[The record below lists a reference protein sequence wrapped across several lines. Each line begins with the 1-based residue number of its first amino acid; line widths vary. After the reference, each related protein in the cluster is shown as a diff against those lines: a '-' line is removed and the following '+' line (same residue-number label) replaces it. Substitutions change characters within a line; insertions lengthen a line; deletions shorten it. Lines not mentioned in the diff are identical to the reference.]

1 MLKRYSQFINEADE
15 TEQPVQQQPTEQTEA
30 PEGIKTLDNS
40 KYPEVMEEVQKMIE
54 NTIQKSGGELN
65 AFIESFEK
73 NPEDVKVEGFI
84 NDADIYDFY
93 LKYRNDIDEVLN
105 GVKFYDQSPTEVNAY
120 GLYEYTIKGTEK
132 AFMEIVKMLQTN
144 PQ

>member
-1 MLKRYSQFINEADE
+1 MLKRYSQFINEAE
-15 TEQPVQQQPTEQTEA
+15 EVQQPTEQTNA

-84 NDADIYDFY
+84 NDSDFYDFY
-93 LKYRNDIDEVLN
+93 LKFRNDVDEILN
-105 GVKFYDQSPTEVNAY
+105 NIKFYDESPTEVNAF
-120 GLYEYTIKGTEK
+120 GLYEYVIKGTER
-132 AFMEIVKMLQTN
+132 AFMEVVKMINKN

>member
-1 MLKRYSQFINEADE
+1 MIKRYTQFVNEADDANIDE
-15 TEQPVQQQPTEQTEA
+15 IPGVKPLDSNKFTEL
-30 PEGIKTLDNS
+30 K
-40 KYPEVMEEVQKMIE
+40 EEVKKMID
-54 NTIQKSGGELN
+54 NTISKNGGEFN
-65 AFIESFEK
+65 SFIDSFEK

-105 GVKFYDQSPTEVNAY
+105 DIKFYGDAPTGVNAY

-132 AFMEIVKMLQTN
+132 AFMEIVKMLDK
-144 PQ
+144 

>member
-15 TEQPVQQQPTEQTEA
+15 TEQAVQQA

-40 KYPEVMEEVQKMIE
+40 KYPEVMEEVQKMID

-65 AFIESFEK
+65 TFIESFEK

-84 NDADIYDFY
+84 NDSDIYDFY
-93 LKYRNDIDEVLN
+93 LKFRNDVDEILN
-105 GVKFYDQSPTEVNAY
+105 NLKFYDESPTEVNAF
-120 GLYEYTIKGTEK
+120 GLYEYVIKGTER
-132 AFMEIVKMLQTN
+132 AFSEIVKMIK
-144 PQ
+144 